1 MNRFLLLLRLALD
14 RLAGRTVFETPAYR
28 EAELARLLALFAFV
42 DLERWRG
49 ARILEVGAGIGHI
62 GDVFVALEP
71 EYGFRVTSSDG
82 RPEHVERMRE
92 RGREAMVLDLD
103 TDDLSAVGEFDL
115 VLAFG
120 VLYHLADP
128 ERFLRGCARIAGA
141 LVLESCVADLPGAE
155 LVTVRESQGPLSGD
169 QALAG
174 TGCRPSPAW
183 VESTCRDA
191 GYGSVRDLSHA
202 IGNWRTGRFD
212 WRPRGDGAWRRDG
225 VNLRKLWLAEKG
237 PAG

>member
-1 MNRFLLLLRLALD
+1 VKRFLAPLRLALD
-14 RLAGRTVFETPAYR
+14 RLAGRTVFESPGYR
-28 EAELARLLALFAFV
+28 EAELSRLLTLFAFV

-62 GDVFVALEP
+62 GDVFAALAP

-82 RPEHVERMRE
+82 RPEHVERMRA
-92 RGREAMVLDLD
+92 RGREAVVLDLD
-103 TDDLSAVGEFDL
+103 TDDLSAAGEFDL

-120 VLYHLADP
+120 VLYHLAKP
-128 ERFLRGCARIAGA
+128 ERFLRGCARIADT
-141 LVLESCVADLPGAE
+141 LVIESCVADLPGAE
-155 LVTVRESQGPLSGD
+155 LVMIGESRGPLSGD

-183 VESTCRDA
+183 VEATCRSA

-212 WRPRGDGAWRRDG
+212 WLPRGDGAWRRDG
-225 VNLRKLWLAEKG
+225 VNLRKLWLAERG
-237 PAG
+237 PEG